1 MADKFAAVYLTES
14 DATLLKKL
22 LQQIRKEPIPQTRSK
37 PPHHFR
43 EMETYLAKPATS
55 DGVPAI
61 VYEGEG
67 YNDITGMAMCD
78 LYTIH
83 MVDGESEI
91 VDLKMQR
98 YVHNVA
104 PSIIAQ
110 GTYFPISRH
119 NCGEWLALIG
129 YWMVTP
135 QVANIRRFEL
145 KYALAPGGSATAYVL
160 PYEDGGYDDPDVNDE
175 FEVYDA
181 FGCFRGRGNNVYPIP
196 HHNGSR
202 GYAIYRSDSE
212 HWEIVWMVPNAL
224 LLRGQLPASTS
235 GSSGDLPGSAWF
247 TLESAEVIQPTGGI
261 IVDHDP
267 AGEFT
272 VMNPFTLAGIETD
285 KVLVAWDTRESPD
298 AWSLIQVQHHEL
310 EVVTDYRVD
319 GANLKLQKKV
329 KTIHTMFE
337 DDDTQ
342 TWIDVH
348 TGTTC
353 T

>member
-1 MADKFAAVYLTES
+1 
-14 DATLLKKL
+14 
-22 LQQIRKEPIPQTRSK
+22 
-37 PPHHFR
+37 
-43 EMETYLAKPATS
+43 
-55 DGVPAI
+55 
-61 VYEGEG
+61 
-67 YNDITGMAMCD
+67 
-78 LYTIH
+78 
-83 MVDGESEI
+83 
-91 VDLKMQR
+91 
-98 YVHNVA
+98 
-104 PSIIAQ
+104 
-110 GTYFPISRH
+110 
-119 NCGEWLALIG
+119 
-129 YWMVTP
+129 
-135 QVANIRRFEL
+135 
-145 KYALAPGGSATAYVL
+145 
-160 PYEDGGYDDPDVNDE
+160 
-175 FEVYDA
+175 
-181 FGCFRGRGNNVYPIP
+181 
-196 HHNGSR
+196 
-202 GYAIYRSDSE
+202 
-212 HWEIVWMVPNAL
+212 MVPNAL

-285 KVLVAWDTRESPD
+285 KVLVAWDTEEYPD
-298 AWSLIQVQHHEL
+298 QWSLIQVEHHKL

-319 GANLKLQKKV
+319 TYSLELQKKV